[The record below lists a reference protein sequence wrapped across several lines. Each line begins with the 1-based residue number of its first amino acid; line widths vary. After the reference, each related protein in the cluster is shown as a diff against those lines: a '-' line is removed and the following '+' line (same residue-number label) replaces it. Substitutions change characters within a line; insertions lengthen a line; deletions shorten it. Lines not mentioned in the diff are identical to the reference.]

1 MPAVRKGLQ
10 ALPFE
15 SVFRTKFSTE
25 SFVTGSHGTV
35 IGQSSEESADLH
47 QVGGELNDLDTLSPL
62 F

>member
-15 SVFRTKFSTE
+15 SVFRTKFSTGGL
-25 SFVTGSHGTV
+25 VTGSHGTV
-35 IGQSSEESADLH
+35 IGQSSEELADIH
-47 QVGGELNDLDTLSPL
+47 QVGGELNDLDILSPL